1 VPITL
6 ELNSSFFINWYKGS
20 SSSAHCA
27 IQPPMVLR
35 EMSMPCRSNIFSC
48 RFSGWWSAHL
58 ATITCANKL
67 APAVLF
73 SIGCGGLVAVLT
85 VQSQAYFRQ
94 TS

>member
-1 VPITL
+1 MPL
-6 ELNSSFFINWYKGS
+6 EHLFLPV
-20 SSSAHCA
+20 
-27 IQPPMVLR
+27 QRLV
-35 EMSMPCRSNIFSC
+35 
-48 RFSGWWSAHL
+48 AHL

-73 SIGCGGLVAVLT
+73 SIGCGGFVAVLT